1 MIGLGVG
8 IDYSLFLV
16 SRHRRQIA
24 AGMEMRESIAT
35 TVATSGGAVVF
46 AGGTV
51 VIALVALAVAG
62 IPLVTSLGYASAV
75 AVLTAV
81 LAAITL
87 LPALLGAGGAP
98 HRVGPPA
105 RVPAAQAEGAR
116 HAGSGTG
123 GAARSPAA
131 R

>member
-1 MIGLGVG
+1 M
-8 IDYSLFLV
+8 
-16 SRHRRQIA
+16 
-24 AGMEMRESIAT
+24 

-51 VIALVALAVAG
+51 VIALLALAVAG

-87 LPALLGAGGAP
+87 LPAMLALLGRRIESVRLPALAAP
-98 HRVGPPA
+98 
-105 RVPAAQAEGAR
+105 QAEGAR
-116 HAGSGTG
+116 HGPLGPLG
-123 GAARSPAA
+123 PRRSPAT

>member
-1 MIGLGVG
+1 
-8 IDYSLFLV
+8 
-16 SRHRRQIA
+16 
-24 AGMEMRESIAT
+24 
-35 TVATSGGAVVF
+35 TVATSGGAVAF

-87 LPALLGAGGAP
+87 LPAVLSLLGARINRLRLP
-98 HRVGPPA
+98 TWLRPPTK
-105 RVPAAQAEGAR
+105 PA
-116 HAGSGTG
+116 GTG
-123 GAARSPAA
+123 MWAAWGRTVTRHPFMAIIGSVVALGILAIP
-131 R
+131 